1 MLNRNS
7 KTTIASRSVGMNGSK
22 ISRMFEG
29 RCVKT
34 IVLTSPTRDASTNEK
49 SLVGSSKM
57 TQI

>member
-29 RCVKT
+29 RMCEDHRFDE
-34 IVLTSPTRDASTNEK
+34 PDP
-49 SLVGSSKM
+49 
-57 TQI
+57 